1 MEKNNEKIG
10 EQPCVVEPVFEQKM
24 GEENELGS
32 PFGKFKTA
40 ESLLDA
46 YNNLQSEFTKKC
58 QKISELQKN
67 LDEINDNVAKNQ
79 SEDNLAN
86 GLEQT
91 KKIAGG
97 DENLTDKKATP
108 LYLQDGWQDKVNEF
122 VTTHKYA
129 INIMTELAEVLKN
142 DSQLACDA
150 NCLDLAYNQIL
161 AQKFRREE
169 DLLESED
176 FVNNYILNNEKI
188 KMKVITNY
196 LSELNREKTPPVISE
211 KRGSYTS
218 LNSRKKISSLSEAKQ
233 VAELLFNF

>member
-1 MEKNNEKIG
+1 MEKNEEKIG
-10 EQPCVVEPVFEQKM
+10 EQPSVEESVFEEKT
-24 GEENELGS
+24 GEENKPGS

-67 LDEINDNVAKNQ
+67 IEENNDNVKKNMLENN
-79 SEDNLAN
+79 SVN
-86 GLEQT
+86 GLEQA
-91 KKIAGG
+91 KNNDSG
-97 DENLTDKKATP
+97 DENLTAKNETP
-108 LYLQDGWQDKVNEF
+108 LYLQDGWQGMVDEF

-142 DSQLACDA
+142 DPKLASNE
-150 NCLDLAYNQIL
+150 NCLDLAYNKIL
-161 AQKFRREE
+161 AQKFKCE
-169 DLLESED
+169 DELLESED
-176 FVNNYILNNEKI
+176 FINNYVLTNEKI
-188 KMKVITNY
+188 KMKVISNY
-196 LSELNREKTPPVISE
+196 LSDLDREKTPPVISE

-218 LNSRKKISSLSEAKQ
+218 LNSSKKISSLSEARE